1 MSVKGWVGFMG
12 MGKGGGVEELQIKE
26 KWLMF
31 STCLNS
37 LSVVFFTTLKAK
49 A

>member
-1 MSVKGWVGFMG
+1 MVGLGLWVWERR
-12 MGKGGGVEELQIKE
+12 GVEELQIKE
-26 KWLMF
+26 IWHMD
-31 STCLNS
+31 STCLNY